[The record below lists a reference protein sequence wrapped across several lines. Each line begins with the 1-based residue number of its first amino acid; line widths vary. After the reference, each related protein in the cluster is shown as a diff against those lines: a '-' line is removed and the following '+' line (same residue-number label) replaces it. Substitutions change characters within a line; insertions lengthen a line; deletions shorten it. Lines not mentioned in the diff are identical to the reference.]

1 MCHRDRGCH
10 DARIDFHLQTASFNN
25 KVDNNKVDKSVDEL
39 RTQFM
44 EELRGEKDA
53 REILERRI
61 SDLENRG
68 STSGQVPPMEFED
81 VDKSVVVI
89 GGFIEKTIVDVESLM
104 EEMMTGIA
112 GYKDKEIIETTPPI
126 ALAHFDSPERA
137 MKFIRSQKKNHTI
150 HANKLWASENRSKP
164 ERLRCK
170 MVSKLKKFLIELD
183 GFAAKDVHASYKVFK
198 VVVKSDGKMLPVAYF
213 NDNGS
218 VQWLEKSV
226 VSEGVREAVEAFIAE
241 LE

>member
-1 MCHRDRGCH
+1 
-10 DARIDFHLQTASFNN
+10 
-25 KVDNNKVDKSVDEL
+25 
-39 RTQFM
+39 
-44 EELRGEKDA
+44 
-53 REILERRI
+53 
-61 SDLENRG
+61 
-68 STSGQVPPMEFED
+68 
-81 VDKSVVVI
+81 
-89 GGFIEKTIVDVESLM
+89 M
-104 EEMMTGIA
+104 EEMMSGIA
-112 GYKDKEIIETTPPI
+112 VYKDVEIIETTPPI

-137 MKFIRSQKKNHTI
+137 MKFIKSQKKNATI

-183 GFAAKDVHASYKVFK
+183 GFGAKDVHASYKVFR

-218 VQWLEKSV
+218 VQWLDKTV
-226 VSEGVREAVEAFIAE
+226 VSEGVREALESFIAE